1 MYWEK
6 GKRSEGIILDV
17 IFEVL
22 RKFEAGEN
30 LS

>member
-6 GKRSEGIILDV
+6 SKRSKGIILDA

-22 RKFEAGEN
+22 RQFEAGEN